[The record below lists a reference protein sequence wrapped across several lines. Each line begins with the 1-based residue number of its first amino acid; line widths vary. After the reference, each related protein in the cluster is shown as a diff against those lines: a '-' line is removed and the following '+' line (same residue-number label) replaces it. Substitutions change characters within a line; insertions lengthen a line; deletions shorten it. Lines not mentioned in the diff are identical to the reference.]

1 MFYTGLDK
9 YLTADVDSFTSDLG
23 IRLRKTFL
31 RKTWRTI
38 LRLGT
43 SRKILVEEYPQL
55 ERDKQYVFAVNHS
68 FDEDLTSA
76 LATIDRN
83 VYTLQGTTDQTLHNP
98 IFLALWLNGM
108 IYVDRRNPGSR
119 QQAVDK
125 MKRILTSGSSIILF
139 PEGGYNNT
147 ENQLVMP
154 LFSSPWI
161 LSRNLGIE
169 VVPFI
174 AVPDLDGKSI
184 HIRAGKPLN
193 LGQYEKQEGMA
204 ILRDTM
210 STLCYD
216 ILAEHTGIVKRSEL
230 SINRMDWM
238 EQRKQVYE
246 AQKWHS
252 DVWEEELTYYSGHNV
267 TTPSEARKYADA
279 VQVTDQNAW
288 ILADTLVKREEDK
301 QYDLKEYL
309 RRNVV
314 LSK

>member
-9 YLTADVDSFTSDLG
+9 YLTADVDAFTSDLG
-23 IRLRKTFL
+23 IRLRKRFL

-43 SRKILVEEYPQL
+43 SRRILVEQYPKL
-55 ERDKQYVFAVNHS
+55 AKDKQYVFAINHS

-83 VYTLQGTTDQTLHNP
+83 VYALQGTTDQTLHNP

-108 IYVDRRNPGSR
+108 IYVNRKDHGSR
-119 QQAVDK
+119 HQAVDK
-125 MKRILTSGSSIILF
+125 MKRILTSGSSVLLF

-147 ENQLVMP
+147 ENRLIAP
-154 LFSSPWI
+154 LFFSPWI
-161 LSRNLGIE
+161 LSKDLGVE
-169 VVPFI
+169 VVPFV
-174 AVPDLDGKSI
+174 AVPDLEGKSI
-184 HIRAGKPLN
+184 HIRAGNPLN

-204 ILRDTM
+204 ILRDAM

-216 ILAEHTGIVKRSEL
+216 ILVEHTKIVRRNEL
-230 SINRMDWM
+230 SINRTTWM
-238 EQRKQVYE
+238 EQRKWVYE

-252 DVWEEELTYYSGHNV
+252 DVWDEELTYYPGHNV
-267 TTPSEARKYADA
+267 TTPSEARKYVDT
-279 VQVTDQNAW
+279 VRVTDQNGW
-288 ILADTLVKREEDK
+288 ILADTLAKREEDQ